1 MEEHWMWYLTG
12 MVDSVGVFSGKIKK
26 DDEFSIGYRFTP
38 TLSISRNEKKE
49 VVLGM
54 VDEYCEDHGVIYR
67 TENRTNGSSQIII
80 YQPESIKRFIEPIF
94 SGLIQQ
100 QDEAE
105 IMLDEIL
112 PMVEDGKHTT
122 NGECS
127 RLLDTSIRYEKVF
140 SEVKRE
146 STLRDTSDT
155 NGKKSCSNCSED
167 DSRPTQRLP
176 CEGQSQVF
184 SKFVDLSLRWDA
196 LC

>member
-1 MEEHWMWYLTG
+1 VSE
-12 MVDSVGVFSGKIKK
+12 FSAEKSKK

-122 NGECS
+122 KRGMFEIAGH
-127 RLLDTSIRYEKVF
+127 LDTLEKVF
-140 SEVKRE
+140 SEVKRKVH
-146 STLRDTSDT
+146 SGILRTRMARRVVLTAQKTTLDQLSGFPVRVRA
-155 NGKKSCSNCSED
+155 KCSASLWTYHYD
-167 DSRPTQRLP
+167 GTRSVDGSRAGTH
-176 CEGQSQVF
+176 
-184 SKFVDLSLRWDA
+184 
-196 LC
+196 

>member
-1 MEEHWMWYLTG
+1 M
-12 MVDSVGVFSGKIKK
+12 K
-26 DDEFSIGYRFTP
+26 
-38 TLSISRNEKKE
+38 KKE

-140 SEVKRE
+140 PR
-146 STLRDTSDT
+146 
-155 NGKKSCSNCSED
+155 
-167 DSRPTQRLP
+167 
-176 CEGQSQVF
+176 
-184 SKFVDLSLRWDA
+184 
-196 LC
+196 

>member
-1 MEEHWMWYLTG
+1 
-12 MVDSVGVFSGKIKK
+12 
-26 DDEFSIGYRFTP
+26 
-38 TLSISRNEKKE
+38 
-49 VVLGM
+49 M

-122 NGECS
+122 KRGMFEIAGH
-127 RLLDTSIRYEKVF
+127 LDTL
-140 SEVKRE
+140 RE
-146 STLRDTSDT
+146 SVFRGKRKVHSGILRTRMARRVVLTAQKTTLD
-155 NGKKSCSNCSED
+155 
-167 DSRPTQRLP
+167 Q
-176 CEGQSQVF
+176 
-184 SKFVDLSLRWDA
+184 LSGFL
-196 LC
+196 

>member
-122 NGECS
+122 KRGMFEIAGH
-127 RLLDTSIRYEKVF
+127 LDTL
-140 SEVKRE
+140 RE
-146 STLRDTSDT
+146 SVFR
-155 NGKKSCSNCSED
+155 GKKGKY
-167 DSRPTQRLP
+167 TQGYFGHEWQEEL
-176 CEGQSQVF
+176 F
-184 SKFVDLSLRWDA
+184 
-196 LC
+196 

>member
-38 TLSISRNEKKE
+38 TLSISRKKKE

-122 NGECS
+122 KRGMFEIAGH
-127 RLLDTSIRYEKVF
+127 LDTLRESVF
-140 SEVKRE
+140 RGKRE